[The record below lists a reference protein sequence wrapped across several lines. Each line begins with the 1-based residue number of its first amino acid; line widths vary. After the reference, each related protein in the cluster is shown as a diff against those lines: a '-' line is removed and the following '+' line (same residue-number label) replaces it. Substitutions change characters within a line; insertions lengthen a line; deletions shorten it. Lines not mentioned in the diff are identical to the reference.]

1 MIMRT
6 KENISIKDLSR
17 EIASLRSFVIGIA
30 GKDNEG
36 EYRPEFVKK
45 VLTASQKKTVGNFT
59 TADGFL
65 TEVNRTL

>member
-1 MIMRT
+1 MST
-6 KENISIKDLSR
+6 KEHISIKDLSR

-45 VLTASQKKTVGNFT
+45 VLTASQKKVVGNFIS
-59 TADGFL
+59 ADDFL